1 MQAQSR
7 RGFLQWLAAGVM
19 MLAGKSSWAQQV
31 KPGAQK
37 MIAVP
42 DPEPI
47 PLNDPLRRTLLRT
60 TKANYVKT
68 LASSKLS
75 PEDKLAVAAAKELS
89 QVELEAV
96 TAKLHGSKDLGSSTG
111 FICGGGCDGGGGD
124 TGVICGANCK
134 GLLGKAAQV
143 VDPAGLL
150 KLNMKDLNTAAALK
164 SLDKVVAIG
173 KQAAVR

>member
-1 MQAQSR
+1 MQEQNR
-7 RGFLQWLAAGVM
+7 RGFLRWLAAS
-19 MLAGKSSWAQQV
+19 LAALTGGSAWARQI

-68 LASSKLS
+68 LVSSKLS
-75 PEDKLAVAAAKELS
+75 PEDKLAVAAAKELG
-89 QVELEAV
+89 QVELETVA
-96 TAKLHGSKDLGSSTG
+96 AKLRGSKDLGSSTG

-124 TGVICGANCK
+124 TGIICGANCK

-150 KLNMKDLNTAAALK
+150 KLNMKDLNKAAALK
-164 SLDKVVAIG
+164 SLEKAVAIG

>member
-7 RGFLQWLAAGVM
+7 RGFLQWIAAGVM
-19 MLAGKSSWAQQV
+19 ILAGKSSADQL

-37 MIAVP
+37 MIAIP

-75 PEDKLAVAAAKELS
+75 PEDKLAVAAAKELG
-89 QVELEAV
+89 QIELEAV
-96 TAKLHGSKDLGSSTG
+96 TAKLHGRPDLGSSTG
-111 FICGGGCDGGGGD
+111 FICGGGCGDGGGD
-124 TGVICGANCK
+124 TGMLCGGSCGN
-134 GLLGKAAQV
+134 LVGKAQQV
-143 VDPAGLL
+143 IDPQGLL
-150 KLNMKDLNTAAALK
+150 KLNMKDLNKAAALK
-164 SLDKVVAIG
+164 SLDKAVAIG
-173 KQAAVR
+173 KQTAVR

>member
-19 MLAGKSSWAQQV
+19 MLAGRPSAQQIR
-31 KPGAQK
+31 PGAQK
-37 MIAVP
+37 AIAVP

-60 TKANYVKT
+60 TKADYVRT

-75 PEDKLAVAAAKELS
+75 PEDKLAVAAAKELG

-96 TAKLHGSKDLGSSTG
+96 TAKLHGSKDLGASTG
-111 FICGGGCDGGGGD
+111 MICGGGCGGGGGD
-124 TGVICGANCK
+124 TGVICGANCQ

-150 KLNMKDLNTAAALK
+150 KLNMKDLNKAAALR
-164 SLDKVVAIG
+164 SLDKAVAIG
-173 KQAAVR
+173 KQAAAR